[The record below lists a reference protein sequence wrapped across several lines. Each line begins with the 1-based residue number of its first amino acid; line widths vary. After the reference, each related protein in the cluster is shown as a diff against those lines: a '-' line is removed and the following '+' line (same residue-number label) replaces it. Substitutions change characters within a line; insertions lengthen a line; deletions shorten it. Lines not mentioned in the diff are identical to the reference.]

1 MVASDVPA
9 NMMFLEYNLR
19 RYLWMMKDRD
29 DTLSF

>member
-9 NMMFLEYNLR
+9 NMMFLEYNLKE
-19 RYLWMMKDRD
+19 YFCMKDKY